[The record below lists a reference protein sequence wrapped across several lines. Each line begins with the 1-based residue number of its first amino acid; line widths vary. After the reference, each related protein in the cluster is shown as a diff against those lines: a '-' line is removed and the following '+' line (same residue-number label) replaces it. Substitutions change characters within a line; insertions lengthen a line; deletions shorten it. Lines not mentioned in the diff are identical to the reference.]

1 MEIPPK
7 GSIKDVSLVKLL
19 VFLNR
24 NRKTGTLSLKTPLFT
39 KNIYINA
46 GDAIFASSTYEDDRL
61 GEMLLKANKITVEQ
75 YDKSVE
81 LLKSSKKRQGA
92 ILVELGYLTPKD
104 LFWGVKY
111 QVKEIIHSMFLTDD
125 AEYEFLEGEIPNQEV
140 ITLKM
145 SMANLIYDGVKKIEN
160 WTRIRN
166 EMPDTDSVLRL
177 SADPLSLF
185 QGIELSSQDKKILS
199 LIDGKKTIKEVIENS
214 WMGSFEALKIL
225 FVLWS
230 TGIIEQATAIREEPA
245 VAASAQAE
253 QETMSLEEI
262 LSPLSGEEEALTR
275 RIDAIYPK
283 LGSLSMYELLD
294 APANAD
300 SETIRR
306 NYYRLAKEFH
316 PDRYFGVTDD
326 SVKTKLTEIFDA
338 VTKAYNILKD
348 EKTRQ
353 EYVRSLGTGRKKE
366 AEPATELKAEDQFKK
381 GVDEFKRGNYWGA
394 VDHFKWATKLTPK
407 SAQYWSYLSLA
418 FSKMPGKLKDA
429 EEALLTAVKI
439 EPFNADN
446 YANLGLI
453 YMKAGI
459 RKRAHSN
466 FEKALRIDP
475 SNEKAKKG
483 LAQTKEEA

>member
-1 MEIPPK
+1 MEIPLT

-24 NRKTGTLSLKTPLFT
+24 NRKTGTLSLRTPMFT
-39 KNIYINA
+39 RKIYVHG

-81 LLKSSKKRQGA
+81 ILKTSKKRQGA

-111 QVKEIIHSMFLTDD
+111 QVREIIHSMFLTED
-125 AEYEFLEGEIPNQEV
+125 AAYEFQEGDIPNQEV

-145 SMANLIYDGVKKIEN
+145 SMGNLIYDGVKKIEN

-166 EMPDTDSVLRL
+166 EMPDTDSVFRL

-185 QGIELSSQDKKILS
+185 QGIELTSQDKKILS
-199 LIDGKKTIKEVIENS
+199 LIDGRRTIKEVIENS

-225 FVLWS
+225 YVLWS
-230 TGIIEQATAIREEPA
+230 TGIIEQTTAIREEPA
-245 VAASAQAE
+245 AAAPE
-253 QETMSLEEI
+253 REERETMSLEEI
-262 LSPLSGEEEALTR
+262 LSPLSEEEEALLKK
-275 RIDAIYPK
+275 INAIYPK
-283 LGSLSMYELLD
+283 LGSASMYELLD
-294 APANAD
+294 APADAD
-300 SETIRR
+300 SETIKR

-316 PDRYFGVTDD
+316 PDRYFAVADD
-326 SVKTKLTEIFDA
+326 TVKSKLTEIFDA

-348 EKTRQ
+348 EKTRK
-353 EYVRSLGTGRKKE
+353 EYLRSLSSGSKKK
-366 AEPATELKAEDQFKK
+366 TEKSDDLKAEDQFKK
-381 GVDEFKRGNYWGA
+381 GVEEFKRGNFWGA
-394 VDHFKWATKLTPK
+394 VEHFKWATKLMPK

-418 FSKMPGKLKDA
+418 FSRMPGKLKDA
-429 EEALLTAVKI
+429 EEALLTAIKL
-439 EPFNADN
+439 EPFNADH

-459 RKRAHSN
+459 KKRARSN
-466 FEKALRIDP
+466 FEKALKIDP
-475 SNEKAKKG
+475 TNEKAKKG
-483 LAQTKEEA
+483 FDQAKE

>member
-1 MEIPPK
+1 MEIPLT

-24 NRKTGTLSLKTPLFT
+24 NRKTGTLSLKTPVFT
-39 KNIYINA
+39 KKIYIHA

-61 GEMLLKANKITVEQ
+61 GEMLLKADKITVEQ
-75 YDKSVE
+75 YDRSVE
-81 LLKSSKKRQGA
+81 VLKRSKKRQGA

-111 QVKEIIHSMFLTDD
+111 QVKEIIHSMFLIED
-125 AEYEFLEGEIPNQEV
+125 AEYEFMEGKIPNQEV

-166 EMPDTDSVLRL
+166 EMPDTDSVFRL
-177 SADPLSLF
+177 SRDPLSLF

-199 LIDGKKTIKEVIENS
+199 LIDGRRTIREVIENS

-225 FVLWS
+225 YVLWS
-230 TGIIEQATAIREEPA
+230 IGIIEQATAIPEEAAVAKHAKEQQEEP
-245 VAASAQAE
+245 VTLQD
-253 QETMSLEEI
+253 I
-262 LSPLSGEEEALTR
+262 LSPLSEEEALVKR
-275 RIDAIYPK
+275 VDSIYPQ
-283 LGSLSMYELLD
+283 LDSLSMYELLD
-294 APANAD
+294 AGPDGDA
-300 SETIRR
+300 ETIKR

-316 PDRYFGVTDD
+316 PDRYFAVTDE
-326 SVKTKLTEIFDA
+326 SVKSKLTEIFDA
-338 VTKAYNILKD
+338 ITKAYNVLKD
-348 EKTRQ
+348 EKTRE
-353 EYVRSLGTGRKKE
+353 EYFRSLGTGKRKE
-366 AEPATELKAEDQFKK
+366 AEPAEDVRAEDQFRRGVEEFKK
-381 GVDEFKRGNYWGA
+381 GNFWGA
-394 VDHFKWATKLTPK
+394 VENFKWATKLMPR

-418 FSKMPGKLKDA
+418 FSRMPGRLKDA

-439 EPFNADN
+439 EPFNPDH
-446 YANLGLI
+446 YANLGLV

-459 RKRAHSN
+459 KKRACSN

-483 LAQTKEEA
+483 LEQTKE

>member
-1 MEIPPK
+1 MEIPLT
-7 GSIKDVSLVKLL
+7 GNIKDVSLVKLL

-24 NRKTGTLSLKTPLFT
+24 NRKTGTLSLKAPVFT
-39 KNIYINA
+39 KKIYIHG

-61 GEMLLKANKITVEQ
+61 GEMLLKADKITVEQ

-81 LLKSSKKRQGA
+81 ILKRSKKRQGA

-111 QVKEIIHSMFLTDD
+111 QVKEIIHSMFLVED
-125 AEYEFLEGEIPNQEV
+125 AAYEFMEGEIPNQEV

-145 SMANLIYDGVKKIEN
+145 SMGNLIYDGVRKIEN

-166 EMPDTDSVLRL
+166 EMPDTDSVFRL

-199 LIDGKKTIKEVIENS
+199 LIDGRRTIKEVIENS

-225 FVLWS
+225 YVLWS
-230 TGIIEQATAIREEPA
+230 TGIIEQATAIPEE
-245 VAASAQAE
+245 AAAAE
-253 QETMSLEEI
+253 HAKEQQKESVTLQDI
-262 LSPLSGEEEALTR
+262 LSPLSEEEEALVKR
-275 RIDAIYPK
+275 VNSIYPK
-283 LGSLSMYELLD
+283 LGSLGMYELLD
-294 APANAD
+294 AGADAD
-300 SETIRR
+300 SNTIKR

-316 PDRYFGVTDD
+316 PDRYFAMTDE
-326 SVKTKLTEIFDA
+326 SVKSKLTEIFDA
-338 VTKAYNILKD
+338 VTKAYNVLKD
-348 EKTRQ
+348 EKSRE
-353 EYVRSLGTGRKKE
+353 EYFRSLGGGKRKE
-366 AEPATELKAEDQFKK
+366 AEPAEDVKAEDQFRRGVEEFKK
-381 GVDEFKRGNYWGA
+381 GNFWGA
-394 VDHFKWATKLTPK
+394 AEHFKWSTKLMPK

-418 FSKMPGKLKDA
+418 FSKTPGRLKDA

-439 EPFNADN
+439 EPFNADH
-446 YANLGLI
+446 YANLGLVYI
-453 YMKAGI
+453 KAGI
-459 RKRAHSN
+459 RKRACSN

-483 LAQTKEEA
+483 LEQTKE

>member
-1 MEIPPK
+1 MEIPLT

-24 NRKTGTLSLKTPLFT
+24 NRKTGTLSLRTPLFT
-39 KNIYINA
+39 KKIYIHE

-81 LLKSSKKRQGA
+81 ILKSSKKRQGA

-111 QVKEIIHSMFLTDD
+111 QVKEIIYSIFLIEE
-125 AEYEFLEGEIPNQEV
+125 AEYEFVEGEIPNQEV

-145 SMANLIYDGVKKIEN
+145 SMGNLIYDGVRKIEN

-177 SADPLSLF
+177 STDPLTLF

-199 LIDGKKTIKEVIENS
+199 LINGKKTIKDVIEQS
-214 WMGSFEALKIL
+214 WMGSFEALRIL
-225 FVLWS
+225 YVLWS
-230 TGIIEQATAIREEPA
+230 TGIIEQATAIREEEAAAPPA
-245 VAASAQAE
+245 QE
-253 QETMSLEEI
+253 EETMSLEEI
-262 LSPLSGEEEALTR
+262 LSPHSEEEEALLSKV
-275 RIDAIYPK
+275 DAIYTK

-294 APANAD
+294 LPGEAD
-300 SETIRR
+300 GETIKRH
-306 NYYRLAKEFH
+306 YYRLAKEFH
-316 PDRYFGVTDD
+316 PDRYFAVTDE
-326 SVKTKLTEIFDA
+326 SVKTKLTGIFDA
-338 VTKAYNILKD
+338 ITKAYNVLKD

-353 EYVRSLGTGRKKE
+353 EYMQSLAAGTKKQ
-366 AEPATELKAEDQFKK
+366 AEPAEDLKAEDQFKR
-381 GVDEFKRGNYWGA
+381 GVEEFKKGNFWGA
-394 VDHFKWATKLTPK
+394 VEHFKWATKLTPK

-418 FSKMPGKLKDA
+418 FSKMSGKLKDA
-429 EEALLTAVKI
+429 EEALLMAIKL
-439 EPFNADN
+439 EPFNADH

-453 YMKAGI
+453 YTKAGI
-459 RKRAHSN
+459 KKRAHSN
-466 FEKALRIDP
+466 FEKALKIDP

-483 LAQTKEEA
+483 FDQTKE